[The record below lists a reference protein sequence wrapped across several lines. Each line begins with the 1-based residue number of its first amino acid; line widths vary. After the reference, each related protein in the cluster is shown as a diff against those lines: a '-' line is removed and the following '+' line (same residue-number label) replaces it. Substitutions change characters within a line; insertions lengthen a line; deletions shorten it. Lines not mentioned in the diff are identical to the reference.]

1 MSDGE
6 ATPTFAARGGQA
18 HSARVTDLSDA
29 ALRVIKIGR
38 RDPKNGNWLIR
49 DVTFSVNAGD
59 RLGVLG
65 PSGAGKTVLLRA
77 MALLDP
83 MDAGTIFYQG
93 EAVVGDEVPRYRS
106 QVIYLH
112 QKPALHEGTVEDNL
126 RQPFALKAHQGHRF
140 DRGRAADLLASLG
153 RDPAF
158 LEKSSRDLSGG
169 EAQIAALVRAIQLE
183 PTMLLL
189 DEPTASL
196 DPETAQ
202 AVEAAL
208 AGWLAARATERAL
221 VWVGHDRDQTLR
233 MTARTI
239 SLAAGRLDPESS
251 DG

>member
-49 DVTFSVNAGD
+49 DVTLSVNAGD

-83 MDAGTIFYQG
+83 LDAGTIFYQG
-93 EAVVGDEVPRYRS
+93 EVVVGDEVPRYRS

-112 QKPALHEGTVEDNL
+112 QKPALHEG
-126 RQPFALKAHQGHRF
+126 
-140 DRGRAADLLASLG
+140 
-153 RDPAF
+153 
-158 LEKSSRDLSGG
+158 
-169 EAQIAALVRAIQLE
+169 
-183 PTMLLL
+183 
-189 DEPTASL
+189 
-196 DPETAQ
+196 
-202 AVEAAL
+202 
-208 AGWLAARATERAL
+208 
-221 VWVGHDRDQTLR
+221 
-233 MTARTI
+233 
-239 SLAAGRLDPESS
+239 
-251 DG
+251 